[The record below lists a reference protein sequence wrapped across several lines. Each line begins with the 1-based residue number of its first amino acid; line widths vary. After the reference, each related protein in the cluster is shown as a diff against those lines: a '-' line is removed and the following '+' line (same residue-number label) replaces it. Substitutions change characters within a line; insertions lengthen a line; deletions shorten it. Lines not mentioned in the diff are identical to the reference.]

1 MAPPS
6 LALALAL
13 AAAGAGAAR
22 AATPFSARSR
32 LFGTALK
39 NAPIPAFPAEWEIYN
54 HSCAAPPC
62 VITQLHFPS
71 IYPGGGDPWAWE
83 QGVLRVYVDGDEPSA
98 PSIALTLLQLA
109 GVGAAGAKGD
119 SHSDVSPFSAELFG
133 KNAQTGGVWS
143 TMRIPFQSSV
153 RLTVQQAPSGV
164 HQGTFWGIVRGVEAL
179 GITLSDMELPPAA
192 RLVQSTI
199 SGAVFQPQQF
209 ITLAQAPA
217 AMDGLMLSVFLDAT
231 SVDPNYLEGCFH
243 IVNGDDGAVTWLSS
257 GTEDYFLS
265 ASYFDEGVFAGSQAG
280 LTYRGAGGDLSCYKT
295 HTRDLVPFH
304 GGMQYIWRNNEDG
317 KSCPNH
323 WGSDAVPAAAA
334 APQPAR
340 IRGGLGTA
348 PLNLT
353 SIVFYYAWPAAAAAA
368 AAETA

>member
-1 MAPPS
+1 MRI
-6 LALALAL
+6 ALALACAGV
-13 AAAGAGAAR
+13 AA
-22 AATPFSARSR
+22 AATPFSSRTR

-39 NAPIPAFPAEWEIYN
+39 NAPIPAYPAEWEIFN
-54 HSCAAPPC
+54 HSCAVPPC

-83 QGVLRVYVDGDEPSA
+83 QGVLRVYVDGDAAAA
-98 PSIALTLLQLA
+98 PSIELTLLQLA

-153 RLTVQQAPSGV
+153 RFTVQQAPSGV
-164 HQGTFWGIVRGVEAL
+164 HQGLFWAIIRGVEAL
-179 GITLSDMELPPAA
+179 SITLSDVELPPAA

-199 SGAVFQPQQF
+199 TGAVYQPLDF

-217 AMDGLMLSVFLDAT
+217 NTDGLLLSVFLDA
-231 SVDPNYLEGCFH
+231 SSSDPNYLEGCFH

-265 ASYFDEGVFAGSQAG
+265 ASYFDEGVYAGSQAG
-280 LTYRGAGGDLSCYKT
+280 LTYRGPGGDLSCYKT
-295 HTRDLVPFH
+295 HMRDLVPFH
-304 GGMQYIWRNNEDG
+304 GGMKYVWRNNEDG
-317 KSCPNH
+317 ATCPSH
-323 WGSDAVPAAAA
+323 WGSGAEAPPPA
-334 APQPAR
+334 P
-340 IRGGLGTA
+340 IRDRQVGGGLGVA

-353 SIVFYYAWPAAAAAA
+353 SIVFFYAWPTAATAA
-368 AAETA
+368 